1 MTYIQLYFLLMV
13 WFILLAACSD
23 DATDSSEN
31 SSRAITSFTL
41 DEGQVGEAEIIGDLD
56 SSRVIVTVE
65 KGTDLSAMM
74 PTIEISA
81 GATIE
86 PASGEIIDFSA
97 HGNRYTYVVTS
108 ESGVEE
114 QWHIEIVFDQGAD
127 KDPVVTDFF
136 RRESGWIAGDG
147 ANSIPLSDGRVM
159 WLMDDA
165 HIDDYSNGTMSCFF
179 QVNNAVLLQPMDNWD
194 WTQTTTLTGPNST
207 NYVDSNPEADYFN
220 WISTG
225 VQLQDTV
232 YVFSNSYKF
241 DSDGEIQTAGPPV
254 WSKVKHPEM
263 TVEGYHEHQDFGDIG
278 FGNGFVKEDDGYV
291 YAYGHRTTFIVADV
305 FVARFPQDDPNRS
318 WRFWNGSG
326 WVDEVADAASIG
338 ESASPVPFINKVRDK
353 YVMFSTELS
362 VGCNQGTEIY
372 VSVSD
377 SPTGPF
383 SERKVIYE
391 IDDRFHGNIPRFYW
405 VKAHPEYINEEDELL
420 ITYDLN
426 NTSGEPNLSGC
437 KAFCEDGRL
446 NPDKYRP
453 KGVRVPLELIDSGL

>member
-1 MTYIQLYFLLMV
+1 MTYIQHYFLLMV
-13 WFILLAACSD
+13 CFLLPATCSD
-23 DATDSSEN
+23 DATGSIEN
-31 SSRAITSFTL
+31 SIRAIKAFTL
-41 DEGQVGEAEIIGDLD
+41 EEGQVGDAEIIAGSD
-56 SSRVIVTVE
+56 SAKVIVYVE
-65 KGTDLSAMM
+65 AGTDLSAVT

-86 PASGEIIDFSA
+86 PASGESIDFAA
-97 HGNRYTYVVTS
+97 HGNRYTYLVTS
-108 ESGVEE
+108 ESGVE
-114 QWHIEIVFDQGAD
+114 QRWHVEIVVDQGPVKAY
-127 KDPVVTDFF
+127 KDSVVTNFF

-165 HIDDYSNGTMSCFF
+165 HINDYSNGTISCFF
-179 QVNNAVLLQPMDNWD
+179 QVNNAVLLQPRDNWD
-194 WTQTTTLTGPNST
+194 WTQTITLSGPNTT
-207 NYVDSNPEADYFN
+207 NYIDSNPEADYFN

-305 FVARFPQDDPNRS
+305 FVARFPQDNPTGP

-326 WVDEVADAASIG
+326 WVDDIADAAPIG

-362 VGCNQGTEIY
+362 IGCNQGTDIY
-372 VSVSD
+372 VSTSD
-377 SPTGPF
+377 NPTGPF
-383 SERKVIYE
+383 SERKKIYS
-391 IDDRFHGNIPRFYW
+391 IDDTFDGNTPRFYW
-405 VKAHPEYINEEDELL
+405 AKAHPEYINDKDELL
-420 ITYDLN
+420 VTYDLN
-426 NTSGEPNLSGC
+426 GMGDCET
-437 KAFCEDGRL
+437 FCADGRL
-446 NPDKYRP
+446 NPDKFRP
-453 KGVRVPLELIDSGL
+453 KGIRVPLELIDPAF